1 MNRIEMI
8 KALTQNEID
17 WIVGDPDYENVQI
30 IVDFLA
36 QGGYTNY
43 SDDNLTMLYNQLKA

>member
-1 MNRIEMI
+1 MNRIQMI

-30 IVDFLA
+30 IVDFIA
-36 QGGYTNY
+36 RGGYTNY